1 MATESTVTVGGVEVK
16 LRCSALTP
24 ILYREAFRKD
34 LFGELSKF
42 QNAQNGELPD
52 GAVDAMLGVVY
63 TCARQADP
71 EIVPFTD
78 WLDQFD
84 LLDCVELVT
93 AVYELIAKDRKTMST
108 AKKKSGQ
115 RSAK

>member
-63 TCARQADP
+63 TCAKQADP
-71 EIVPFTD
+71 EIEPFEE
-78 WLDQFD
+78 WIDQFGLMD
-84 LLDCVELVT
+84 AAELAGAVAAIVT
-93 AVYELIAKDRKTMST
+93 DNEDTLVT
-108 AKKKSGQ
+108 AKKKKRQ
-115 RSAK
+115 PTAK